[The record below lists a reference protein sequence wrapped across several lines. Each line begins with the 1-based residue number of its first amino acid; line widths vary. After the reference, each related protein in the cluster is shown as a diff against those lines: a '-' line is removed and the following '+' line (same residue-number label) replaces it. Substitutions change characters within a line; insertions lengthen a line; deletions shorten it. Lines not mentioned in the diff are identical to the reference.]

1 MGLSDVTSSE
11 VGLAVVKAAE
21 EETGMGLKRAEV
33 VAAVVKTGAARQ
45 LRTGGVGV

>member
-11 VGLAVVKAAE
+11 AGLAVVKAAE
-21 EETGMGLKRAEV
+21 EMGMGLKRAEV